1 MLPVKN
7 RLRKSRDFDLTF
19 RKGRSA
25 FGSGLG
31 IKSKKNNLEE
41 TRVGFVVS
49 AKISKKATQRNLL
62 KRRLR
67 EIFRLM
73 LKKEELKGGYDLV
86 VLTRVGVIEIKYSE
100 LKEEVRVLLSRL
112 KLLS

>member
-1 MLPVKN
+1 M
-7 RLRKSRDFDLTF
+7 
-19 RKGRSA
+19 
-25 FGSGLG
+25 
-31 IKSKKNNLEE
+31 
-41 TRVGFVVS
+41 VS